1 MTLSDYIKNHVMPIL
16 FEKFYGIPS
25 CTDPSRILS
34 MIPYVDYI
42 TMFDGSQ
49 FKVTKNLW
57 CVLEESRSEYDWSDM
72 RNTDTLLDI
81 GAHVG
86 TITIPAALTRVNKV
100 IAVEPL
106 FADELRENI
115 RLNNLTNVTVVP
127 FALGS
132 GGVYDL
138 SFFESG
144 VKKIQTRTFR
154 GILAMCGGKVDF
166 LKCDCE
172 GGEWN
177 IEPEDLSGIR
187 RIEMEVHPS
196 MGNKDNHTLV
206 EYIKANWNVKIDK
219 RTGGDTY
226 ILHAYKR

>member
-115 RLNNLTNVTVVP
+115 RLNNLDKDYYKLL
-127 FALGS
+127 FDSLRS
-132 GGVYDL
+132 L
-138 SFFESG
+138 SSNRL
-144 VKKIQTRTFR
+144 Q
-154 GILAMCGGKVDF
+154 GIAGKYF
-166 LKCDCE
+166 
-172 GGEWN
+172 GE
-177 IEPEDLSGIR
+177 DSFV
-187 RIEMEVHPS
+187 EVAV
-196 MGNKDNHTLV
+196 G
-206 EYIKANWNVKIDK
+206 
-219 RTGGDTY
+219 
-226 ILHAYKR
+226 